1 MPNISAHHNSMVP
14 YEIRNHSFFFKL
26 FCMSQPYDAIRY
38 FSSKKVAI
46 QKQLWHTGFLA
57 NKEIYSSK
65 YTIQALWQKQI
76 LEKTNYQERSQR
88 IYVFLTYSRYI
99 CLWMERLRLE
109 QYETKRLSNR
119 EVFLEFL
126 HNSNDAIWNR
136 WERKG

>member
-1 MPNISAHHNSMVP
+1 MPNIFAHHNSMVP

-26 FCMSQPYDAIRY
+26 FCMSQTYDAIRH
-38 FSSKKVAI
+38 FSSKKIVI
-46 QKQLWHTGFLA
+46 QQQLWHTSFLA

-65 YTIQALWQKQI
+65 STIQALWQKQI

-99 CLWMERLRLE
+99 FLWMEGLRLE
-109 QYETKRLSNR
+109 QHETKRLSNR
-119 EVFLEFL
+119 EAFFEFL
-126 HNSNDAIWNR
+126 HNSNDPIWNR